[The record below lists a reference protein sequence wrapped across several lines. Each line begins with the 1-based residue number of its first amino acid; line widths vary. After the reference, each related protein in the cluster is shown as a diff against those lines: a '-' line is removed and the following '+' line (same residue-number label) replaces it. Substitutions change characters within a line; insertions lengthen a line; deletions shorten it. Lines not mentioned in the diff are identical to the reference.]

1 MKKII
6 VIILSCFPF
15 LLMAQNYSAA
25 LISDSLLKNAD
36 VVKREEEF
44 VLTIKSPS
52 KYKFSEK
59 YVYTI
64 LNESAN
70 HYAHFKTFYDK
81 FNTINSLTAILYDA
95 GGKEIKRLKKK
106 DWRDIS
112 AEDGMSLMTDYRYK
126 ENEFYN
132 TSYPYSVALE
142 EEDEYNGTQAFH
154 RWMPVSNYKMSVQ
167 HSKYI
172 IIAPANYVIRYKQF
186 KFSTPPKITQ
196 NGDTKTYEWEINNL
210 KALQHEV
217 ASPNLTELVP
227 NIAFAPSEFE
237 VDGYKGNMSTW
248 EGYGKFM
255 YQLIKGRDVLPDDI
269 KKKVH
274 EITDHLKTEEEKVDT
289 LYSFLQNNTHYISV
303 QLGIGGW
310 QPFDA
315 NYVATK
321 KYGDCKALSNYMIS
335 LLKEAGIKAKYIEI
349 YGGNNPPAFMED
361 FPCSQSNHVICCAIV
376 GKDSIWLECTSQNTS
391 AGYMGDFTGDRK
403 AILIDEDGGHIVQTP
418 IYKASD
424 NVQLTKVKASIDEN
438 GNLMAEM
445 NTKYSGLQQEEQ
457 HVLIHYDNKEEREKK
472 LNSTINLPTYKVEE
486 SVYKEIKGKIPVI
499 NEYLKINSPNYAS
512 VSGKRIFV
520 QPNLFNKGSKL
531 TPDKERKFD
540 VEIKYAYRDIDSIDI
555 KIPADY
561 KVESMPKDESIKS
574 KFGEYKISYQFDGS
588 NIHLVRLHEEN
599 ANTFPPTEF
608 TDLVSFRDTI
618 YKADRAKIVFCKKT
632 E

>member
-15 LLMAQNYSAA
+15 LPMAQNYSAA

-52 KYKFSEK
+52 KYKFSQK

-70 HYAHFKTFYDK
+70 HYAHFNTFYDK
-81 FNTINSLTAILYDA
+81 FKTINSLTAILYDA

-112 AEDGMSLMTDYRYK
+112 AEDGMSLMSDYRYK

-142 EEDEYNGTQAFH
+142 EEDEYNGTQVFH

-167 HSKYI
+167 HSIYI

-217 ASPNLTELVP
+217 VSPNLTELVP

-274 EITDHLKTEEEKVDT
+274 EITDH
-289 LYSFLQNNTHYISV
+289 
-303 QLGIGGW
+303 
-310 QPFDA
+310 
-315 NYVATK
+315 
-321 KYGDCKALSNYMIS
+321 
-335 LLKEAGIKAKYIEI
+335 
-349 YGGNNPPAFMED
+349 
-361 FPCSQSNHVICCAIV
+361 
-376 GKDSIWLECTSQNTS
+376 
-391 AGYMGDFTGDRK
+391 
-403 AILIDEDGGHIVQTP
+403 
-418 IYKASD
+418 
-424 NVQLTKVKASIDEN
+424 
-438 GNLMAEM
+438 
-445 NTKYSGLQQEEQ
+445 
-457 HVLIHYDNKEEREKK
+457 
-472 LNSTINLPTYKVEE
+472 
-486 SVYKEIKGKIPVI
+486 
-499 NEYLKINSPNYAS
+499 
-512 VSGKRIFV
+512 
-520 QPNLFNKGSKL
+520 
-531 TPDKERKFD
+531 
-540 VEIKYAYRDIDSIDI
+540 
-555 KIPADY
+555 
-561 KVESMPKDESIKS
+561 
-574 KFGEYKISYQFDGS
+574 
-588 NIHLVRLHEEN
+588 
-599 ANTFPPTEF
+599 
-608 TDLVSFRDTI
+608 
-618 YKADRAKIVFCKKT
+618 
-632 E
+632 